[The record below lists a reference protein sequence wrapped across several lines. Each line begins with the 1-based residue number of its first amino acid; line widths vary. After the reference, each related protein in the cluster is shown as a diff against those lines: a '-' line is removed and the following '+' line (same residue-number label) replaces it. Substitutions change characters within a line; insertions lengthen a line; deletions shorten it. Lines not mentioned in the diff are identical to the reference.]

1 MKFKVFVK
9 KPMRAKMRTT
19 EIVMIDKE
27 RDGVNL
33 RHDLLNFAPER
44 KLKKAIKTKRVGKI
58 PHSIIKMEI
67 AKIKGLR
74 RYEGAG
80 ITF

>member
-1 MKFKVFVK
+1 MRFKVFVEILK
-9 KPMRAKMRTT
+9 RAKMRTT

-27 RDGVNL
+27 RDGFNF

-44 KLKKAIKTKRVGKI
+44 KLRRAIKTKRVGKI

>member
-1 MKFKVFVK
+1 MKFNVFVK
-9 KPMRAKMRTT
+9 IPMRAEMRTT
-19 EIVMIDKE
+19 EIVIIDKDG
-27 RDGVNL
+27 DGVNF
-33 RHDLLNFAPER
+33 RQDMVNFAPER
-44 KLKKAIKTKRVGKI
+44 KLRRAIKTKRVGKI